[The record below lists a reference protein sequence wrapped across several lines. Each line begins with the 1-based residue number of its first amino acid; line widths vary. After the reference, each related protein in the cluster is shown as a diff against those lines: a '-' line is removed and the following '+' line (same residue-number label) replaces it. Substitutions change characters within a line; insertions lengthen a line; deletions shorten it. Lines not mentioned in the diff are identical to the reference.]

1 MDAFSLGEELLILD
15 GDNFKQRPWEELE
28 LVQDFLG
35 IPRVVTSQVWGGW
48 QQTKTCPQIK
58 DMSNATK
65 DNQLVPAQD
74 YYLNKTKG
82 FYCLRHLGCLKDGKG
97 HKDFSSLFGQ
107 DLQDKLA
114 VRSIFCH

>member
-1 MDAFSLGEELLILD
+1 MDAFSLGDELLILD

-65 DNQLVPAQD
+65 DNQLVP
-74 YYLNKTKG
+74 
-82 FYCLRHLGCLKDGKG
+82 
-97 HKDFSSLFGQ
+97 S
-107 DLQDKLA
+107 
-114 VRSIFCH
+114 